1 MNEKILNTL
10 MHLFAIIA
18 PAQGNE
24 SDRRQVVE
32 AFLRPQLN
40 QEGVKAYLKI
50 FDAYYAE
57 AQERLKKGKEA
68 RRNSSISV
76 RIIKICFDIGMQL
89 TLNQKIIVLVQ
100 LLEYCRSDNAGVSG
114 TELEFIITAAEGFN
128 INPEDYQLI
137 QQFVL
142 SSRDEVL
149 ESPQILVIDGD
160 RTTKYE
166 KTHHIINHTVR
177 GQVRVLN
184 LPQADLLFIRSFDT
198 GEMFLSGQLR
208 HEDRVY
214 LFERGASLKFM
225 SSKPIYYSEVIRQ
238 FLDKS
243 ALASRVVYEVNDIE
257 YRFKGGQ
264 VGLHR
269 MSFAE
274 ESGRLIGIM
283 GASGA
288 GKSTLLSVLNGT
300 NRPDSGEVLI
310 NGVNIHNDTGKIKG
324 LIGYVSQDDLLIEEL
339 TVYENLFYN
348 AKLCFGNL
356 NDEAITGKVDEM
368 LHSLGL
374 YEIKD
379 MKVGTPLNKKISGG
393 QRKRLNI
400 SLELIREPAI
410 LFLDEPTSGLSSLD
424 SENILDLLNDLKLKG
439 KLIFVVIH
447 QPSSDIFKMFDRLI
461 FLDTGGYM
469 IYYGIPVGSI
479 GYFKDRMHLPR
490 YNDSECPACGN
501 VNPEQIFSIV
511 ESKVLDEFGRPT
523 MTRKVSPSE
532 WSTYYKSRRE
542 EQPPQPR
549 PGNGIPE
556 ITLRTPGKLKQFMV
570 FVKRDILAKLSD
582 AQYLVITL
590 LEAPVLAFF
599 LAYII
604 RYFDESASNPSYTLL
619 QNSNLPVYIFMSVI
633 VAIFMGLTVS
643 AEEIIKDRK
652 ILRRE
657 AFLNLSWNSYL
668 LSKIGVQFL
677 ISAIQAASF
686 VAVGNTIFGIR
697 GMWFEYWLVLFS
709 CWATSNMMGL
719 LISDSFKT
727 VVTIYILIPFL
738 VIPQIILSGIIVKY
752 DKLNPNISSPIS
764 IPVYGEIIAARWGYE
779 ALAVDQFI
787 NNRFEKQFYQ
797 FDRAI
802 STAKFRKD
810 IWYNEMKSILS
821 RLESNIERERLDE
834 SSRKDMELIVNEITE
849 EMEFTTAIPFDLGL
863 LDPGTITTESVG
875 AAREYIE
882 RIRRYYIE
890 VSRNAVE
897 ARDQSIIAFERAD
910 REAFIRMKKQYTN
923 ESLEEFVTNDNEKD
937 KIKRYHD
944 RLYQNYDQIFFDP
957 AHPLVKAHFYAP
969 RKQVFGIYA
978 GTLAVNTIVIWVMTL
993 ALYILLYFRVLH
1005 RILDSMEK
1013 FMRVMRDR
1021 REKNNSR

>member
-18 PAQGNE
+18 PAQGSE
-24 SDRRQVVE
+24 TDRRKVVE

-40 QEGVKAYLKI
+40 QEGVDAYLKI
-50 FDAYYAE
+50 FDNYYDE
-57 AQERLKKGKEA
+57 AQERLKKGNEA
-68 RRNSSISV
+68 RRNAAISV
-76 RIIKICFDIGMQL
+76 RIIKICFDIGAQL

-100 LLEYCRSDNAGVSG
+100 LLEYCRSDEAVVSN

-128 INPEDYQLI
+128 VNRDDYDLI
-137 QQFVL
+137 KQFVL
-142 SSRDEVL
+142 SKRSEVP
-149 ESPQILVIDGD
+149 ESSQILIIDNE
-160 RTTKYE
+160 RRHKYA
-166 KTHHIINHTVR
+166 KTRHIINTSFK

-184 LPQADLLFIRSFDT
+184 LPQADMLFIKSFGT
-198 GEMFLSGQLR
+198 GELLLSGQLR
-208 HEDRVY
+208 HEDKVY
-214 LFERGASLKFM
+214 LFERGASLKYL

-238 FLDKS
+238 FLDES
-243 ALASRVVYEVNDIE
+243 VLASRVVYEVKELE
-257 YRFKGGQ
+257 YKFKGGY
-264 VGLHR
+264 VGLHK

-274 ESGRLIGIM
+274 ESGRLVGIM

-288 GKSTLLSVLNGT
+288 GKSTLLSVLNGI
-300 NRPDSGEVLI
+300 NKPDAGEVLI
-310 NGVNIHNDTGKIKG
+310 NKVNIHNEPDKVKG
-324 LIGYVSQDDLLIEEL
+324 LIGFVSQDDLLIEEL
-339 TVYENLFYN
+339 TVFDNLFYN

-356 NDEAITGKVDEM
+356 KDSDISARVENV

-374 YEIKD
+374 YDIKD

-400 SLELIREPAI
+400 SLELIREPSI

-447 QPSSDIFKMFDRLI
+447 QPSSDIFKMFDRII

-479 GYFKDRMHLPR
+479 GYFKDRMQLPK
-490 YNDSECPACGN
+490 YNDSECHACGN

-523 MTRKVSPSE
+523 KTRKISPPEWNAFYNSRSE
-532 WSTYYKSRRE
+532 E
-542 EQPPQPR
+542 APPP
-549 PGNGIPE
+549 PGTGNGIPE
-556 ITLRTPGKLKQFMV
+556 ITLKTPSKFKQFLV
-570 FVKRDILAKLSD
+570 FVTRDILAKLSD
-582 AQYLVITL
+582 KQYLVITL
-590 LEAPVLAFF
+590 LEAPVLALF
-599 LAYII
+599 LAFII
-604 RYFDESASNPSYTLL
+604 RYFDESASNPAYTLM

-668 LSKIGVQFL
+668 ISKISVQFL
-677 ISAIQAASF
+677 ISAIQAAMF
-686 VAVGNTIFGIR
+686 VAVGNSIIGIK

-738 VIPQIILSGIIVKY
+738 VIPQIILSGIIVNY
-752 DKLNPNISSPIS
+752 DKLNPNISSPVS

-779 ALAVDQFI
+779 ALAVDQYM
-787 NNRFEKQFYQ
+787 NNRFEKHFYQ
-797 FDRAI
+797 YDKVI
-802 STAKFRKD
+802 SIAKFKKD

-821 RLESNIERERLDE
+821 RMESNIERERLGPDG
-834 SSRKDMELIVNEITE
+834 RNDMTLIRNEIE
-849 EMEFTTAIPFDLGL
+849 EELGFTPAVTFNMSL
-863 LDPGTITTESVG
+863 LDPENITLG
-875 AAREYIE
+875 AIDTARDYIE
-882 RIRRYYIE
+882 RVRRYYID
-890 VSRNAVE
+890 VSRETVDK
-897 ARDQSIIAFERAD
+897 RDNTISAYERAD
-910 REAFIRMKKQYTN
+910 RDGFILMKKQYTN
-923 ESLEEFVTNDNEKD
+923 ESLEEFVKNENEKS
-937 KIKRYHD
+937 KIRRYRN
-944 RLYQNYDQIFFDP
+944 RLYQNYDQIFYDP
-957 AHPLVKAHFYAP
+957 ENRLIKAHFYAP
-969 RKQVFGIYA
+969 RKQVFGVYA
-978 GTLAVNTIVIWVMTL
+978 STLAVNTGVIWFMTL
-993 ALYILLYFRVLH
+993 IVYLLLYFR
-1005 RILDSMEK
+1005 ILLKILESSNKIKMTI
-1013 FMRVMRDR
+1013 RR
-1021 REKNNSR
+1021 RENSE

>member
-18 PAQGNE
+18 PAQGSE
-24 SDRRQVVE
+24 TDRRKVVE

-40 QEGVKAYLKI
+40 QEGVEAYLKI
-50 FDAYYAE
+50 FDNYYAE
-57 AQERLKKGKEA
+57 AQQRLKKGNEA
-68 RRNSSISV
+68 RRNAAISV
-76 RIIKICFDIGMQL
+76 RIIKICFDIGAQL

-100 LLEYCRSDNAGVSG
+100 LLEYCRSDEDEVSN

-128 INPEDYQLI
+128 VNPDDYKLI
-137 QQFVL
+137 EQFVL
-142 SSRDEVL
+142 SKQSEVP
-149 ESPQILVIDGD
+149 ESPQILVIDND
-160 RTTKYE
+160 RSRIYD
-166 KTHHIINHTVR
+166 KTRHIINDSLR

-184 LPQADLLFIRSFDT
+184 LLQADMLFVRSFGT
-198 GEMFLSGQLR
+198 GELLLSGQLR
-208 HEDRVY
+208 HEDKVY

-238 FLDKS
+238 FLDES
-243 ALASRVVYEVNDIE
+243 VLASRVVYEVKDIE
-257 YRFKGGQ
+257 YKFKGGQ

-300 NRPDSGEVLI
+300 HRPDAGEVLI
-310 NGVNIHNDTGKIKG
+310 NGINIHDEADKVKG

-339 TVYENLFYN
+339 TVFDNLFYN

-356 NDEAITGKVDEM
+356 RDDEIETRVENV

-374 YEIKD
+374 YDIKD

-400 SLELIREPAI
+400 SLELIREPSI

-469 IYYGIPVGSI
+469 IYYGVPVGSI
-479 GYFKDRMHLPR
+479 GYFKDRMQLPK
-490 YNDSECPACGN
+490 YNDSECHACGN

-523 MTRKVSPSE
+523 PTRKISPSE
-532 WSTYYKSRRE
+532 WSAFYRSRVE
-542 EQPPQPR
+542 EAPLPPR
-549 PGNGIPE
+549 PGKGIPE
-556 ITLRTPGKLKQFMV
+556 ITLQTPNRFKQFRV
-570 FVKRDILAKLSD
+570 FVIRDILAKLSD
-582 AQYLVITL
+582 IQYLVITL
-590 LEAPVLAFF
+590 VEAPVLALF

-604 RYFDESASNPSYTLL
+604 RYFDESVSNPAYTLM
-619 QNSNLPVYIFMSVI
+619 QNDNLPVYIFMSVI

-668 LSKIGVQFL
+668 LSKISVQFI
-677 ISAIQAASF
+677 ISAIQAATF
-686 VAVGNTIFGIR
+686 VAVGNSIIGIK

-752 DKLNPNISSPIS
+752 DKLNPEISSPIS

-779 ALAVDQFI
+779 ALAVDQYM

-797 FDRAI
+797 YDKII
-802 STAKFRKD
+802 SIAKFKKD

-821 RLESNIERERLDE
+821 RLESNIEKDRLDDK
-834 SSRKDMELIVNEITE
+834 SKDDMRLIYNEIE
-849 EMEFTTAIPFDLGL
+849 EELNFTPALTFDLGL
-863 LDPGTITTESVG
+863 IDPDNITMSAVDT
-875 AAREYIE
+875 ARYYIE
-882 RIRRYYIE
+882 RVRRYYIE
-890 VSRNAVE
+890 VSKQAVE
-897 ARDQSIIAFERAD
+897 ARDQRITEFERAD
-910 REAFIRMKKQYTN
+910 KEGFIRMKKQYTN
-923 ESLEEFVTNDNEKD
+923 ESLEEFVKNENEKS
-937 KIKRYHD
+937 KIKRYKN
-944 RLYQNYDQIFFDP
+944 RLYQNYDQIFYDP
-957 AHPLVKAHFYAP
+957 ENRFVKAHFYAP
-969 RKQVFGIYA
+969 RKQLFGIYV
-978 GTLAVNTIVIWVMTL
+978 GTLAVNTGVIWFMTL
-993 ALYILLYFRVLH
+993 ILYLMLYFRVLK
-1005 RILDSMEK
+1005 RILESSEK
-1013 FMRVMRDR
+1013 IRMVI
-1021 REKNNSR
+1021 RERESNE

>member
-24 SDRRQVVE
+24 SDRRRVVE

-40 QEGVKAYLKI
+40 QEGVEAYLRI
-50 FDAYYAE
+50 FDAYYNE
-57 AQERLKKGKEA
+57 AQQRLKKGNEA
-68 RRNSSISV
+68 RRNAAISV
-76 RIIKICFDIGMQL
+76 RIIKICFDIGAQL

-100 LLEYCRSDNAGVSG
+100 LLEYCRSDGSEVSG

-128 INPEDYQLI
+128 VNPDDYQLI

-142 SSRDEVL
+142 SKRSEVP
-149 ESPQILVIDGD
+149 ESSQVLVIDSD
-160 RTTKYE
+160 RTSRYQ
-166 KTHHIINHTVR
+166 KTHHIVNNTFR

-184 LPQADLLFIRSFDT
+184 LLQADMLFVRSFGT
-198 GEMFLSGQLR
+198 GELLLSGQLR
-208 HEDRVY
+208 HEDKVY

-238 FLDKS
+238 FLDES
-243 ALASRVVYEVNDIE
+243 VLASRVVYEVKDLE
-257 YRFKGGQ
+257 YKFKGGQ

-274 ESGRLIGIM
+274 ESGRLVGIM

-310 NGVNIHNDTGKIKG
+310 NKINIHNEADKVKG

-339 TVYENLFYN
+339 TVFENLFYN

-356 NDEAITGKVDEM
+356 RDEEITIRVENV

-374 YEIKD
+374 YDIKD

-400 SLELIREPAI
+400 SLELIREPSI

-479 GYFKDRMHLPR
+479 GYFKDRMQLPK
-490 YNDSECPACGN
+490 YNDSECHSCGN

-523 MTRKVSPSE
+523 SIRKVSPAE
-532 WSTYYKSRRE
+532 WRVFYNSRKE
-542 EQPPQPR
+542 DAPPHPG

-556 ITLRTPGKLKQFMV
+556 ITLKTPGKLKQFLV
-570 FVKRDILAKLSD
+570 FVTRDILAKLSD
-582 AQYLVITL
+582 KQYLAITL
-590 LEAPVLAFF
+590 LEAPVLALF
-599 LAYII
+599 LAFII
-604 RYFDESASNPSYTLL
+604 RYFDESVSIPSYTLL

-677 ISAIQAASF
+677 ISAIQAATF
-686 VAVGNTIFGIR
+686 VAVGNSIFGIR

-752 DKLNPNISSPIS
+752 DKLNPNISSPVS

-779 ALAVDQFI
+779 ALAVDQFM
-787 NNRFEKQFYQ
+787 NNRFERQFYQ
-797 FDRAI
+797 YDKVI
-802 STAKFRKD
+802 SIAKFKKD

-821 RLESNIERERLDE
+821 RLESNIDRERINDAD
-834 SSRKDMELIVNEITE
+834 RRDMTLIRNEIE
-849 EMEFTTAIPFDLGL
+849 EELGFTPSIDFDINLI
-863 LDPGTITTESVG
+863 DPGVISPETIGE
-875 AAREYIE
+875 ARDYTD
-882 RIRRYYIE
+882 RVRRYYIE
-890 VSRNAVE
+890 VSKNAVE
-897 ARDQSIIAFERAD
+897 ARDQVIMAYEAAD
-910 REAFIRMKKQYTN
+910 RDGFIRMKKQYTN
-923 ESLEEFVTNDNEKD
+923 ESLEEFVRNDNEKN
-937 KIKRYHD
+937 KIKRYKE

-957 AHPLVKAHFYAP
+957 VNPLVKAHFYAP
-969 RKQVFGIYA
+969 QKQLFGFYA
-978 GTLAVNTIVIWVMTL
+978 STLAVNTGVIWFMTIV
-993 ALYILLYFRVLH
+993 LYILLYFRVLH
-1005 RILDSMEK
+1005 KILESSHKARM
-1013 FMRVMRDR
+1013 VMRYKR
-1021 REKNNSR
+1021 GI

>member
-24 SDRRQVVE
+24 SDRRRVVE

-40 QEGVKAYLKI
+40 QEGVDAYLRI
-50 FDAYYAE
+50 FDAYYSE

-68 RRNSSISV
+68 RRNAAISV
-76 RIIKICFDIGMQL
+76 KIIKICFDIGAQL

-100 LLEYCRSDNAGVSG
+100 LLEYCRSDGSEVSG

-128 INPEDYQLI
+128 VNPDDYQLV

-142 SSRDEVL
+142 SKRSEVP
-149 ESPQILVIDGD
+149 ESSQVLVIDSD
-160 RTTKYE
+160 RTSRYE
-166 KTHHIINHTVR
+166 KTHHIVNDTFR

-184 LPQADLLFIRSFDT
+184 LLQADMLFVRSFGT
-198 GEMFLSGQLR
+198 GELLLSGQLR
-208 HEDRVY
+208 HEDKVY

-238 FLDKS
+238 FLDES
-243 ALASRVVYEVNDIE
+243 VLASRVVYEVIDLE
-257 YRFKGGQ
+257 YKFKGGQ

-274 ESGRLIGIM
+274 ESGRLVGIM

-300 NRPDSGEVLI
+300 NRPDRGEVLI
-310 NGVNIHNDTGKIKG
+310 NKINIHNEADKVKG
-324 LIGYVSQDDLLIEEL
+324 LVGYVSQDDLLIEEL
-339 TVYENLFYN
+339 TVFENLFYN

-356 NDEAITGKVDEM
+356 RDEEITIRVENV

-374 YEIKD
+374 YDIKE

-400 SLELIREPAI
+400 SLELIREPSI

-479 GYFKDRMHLPR
+479 GYFKDRMQLPK
-490 YNDSECPACGN
+490 YNDSECHSCGN

-523 MTRKVSPSE
+523 SIRKVSPAE
-532 WSTYYKSRRE
+532 WSVFYNSRKE
-542 EQPPQPR
+542 EAPPH
-549 PGNGIPE
+549 PGSGIGIPE
-556 ITLRTPGKLKQFMV
+556 ITLKTPGKFKQFLV
-570 FVKRDILAKLSD
+570 FVTRDILAKLSD
-582 AQYLVITL
+582 KQYLAITL
-590 LEAPVLAFF
+590 LEAPVLALF

-604 RYFDESASNPSYTLL
+604 RYFDESVSIPSYTLL

-677 ISAIQAASF
+677 ISAIQAATF
-686 VAVGNTIFGIR
+686 VIVGNSIFGVR
-697 GMWFEYWLVLFS
+697 GMWLEYWLVLFS

-752 DKLNPNISSPIS
+752 DKLNPNISSPVS
-764 IPVYGEIIAARWGYE
+764 IPLYGEIIAARWGYE
-779 ALAVDQFI
+779 ALAVDQFM
-787 NNRFEKQFYQ
+787 NNRFEKQFYRY
-797 FDRAI
+797 DKVI
-802 STAKFRKD
+802 SIAKFKKD
-810 IWYNEMKSILS
+810 IWYNEMKSILT
-821 RLESNIERERLDE
+821 RLESNIDRERVDDAD
-834 SSRKDMELIVNEITE
+834 RRDMILIRNEIE
-849 EMEFTTAIPFDLGL
+849 EELGFTPAIHFDINRI
-863 LDPGTITTESVG
+863 DPGIISPETIG
-875 AAREYIE
+875 AARDYIE
-882 RIRRYYIE
+882 RVRRYYIE
-890 VSRNAVE
+890 VSKNAVE
-897 ARDQSIIAFERAD
+897 ARDQKIMAFEAAD
-910 REAFIRMKKQYTN
+910 REGFIRMKKQYTN
-923 ESLEEFVTNDNEKD
+923 ESLEEFVRNDNEKN
-937 KIKRYHD
+937 KIKRYKE
-944 RLYQNYDQIFFDP
+944 RLYQNYDQIFYDP
-957 AHPLVKAHFYAP
+957 VNPLVKAHFYAP
-969 RKQVFGIYA
+969 QKQIFGLYA
-978 GTLAVNTIVIWVMTL
+978 STLAVNTGVIWFMTIV
-993 ALYILLYFRVLH
+993 LYILLYFRVLH
-1005 RILDSMEK
+1005 RILESSHKARM
-1013 FMRVMRDR
+1013 VMRYKR
-1021 REKNNSR
+1021 GI

>member
-18 PAQGNE
+18 PSQGNE

-40 QEGVKAYLKI
+40 QDGVKAYLKI
-50 FDAYYAE
+50 FDEYYAE
-57 AQERLKKGKEA
+57 AQDRLRKGKEA

-76 RIIKICFDIGMQL
+76 RILKICFDIGMQL

-100 LLEYCRSDNAGVSG
+100 LLEYCRTDNAGVSS

-142 SSRDEVL
+142 SSRSEVP
-149 ESPQILVIDGD
+149 ESSQVLVIDND
-160 RTTKYE
+160 REAKYD
-166 KTHHIINHTVR
+166 KTRHITNDSFR

-184 LPQADLLFIRSFDT
+184 LPQADMQFIRSFGT
-198 GEMFLSGQLR
+198 GELLLSGQLR
-208 HEDRVY
+208 HEDKVY

-238 FLDKS
+238 FLDES
-243 ALASRVVYEVNDIE
+243 ALASRVVYEVRDLE
-257 YRFKGGQ
+257 YKFKGGQ

-274 ESGRLIGIM
+274 ESGRLVGIM

-300 NRPDSGEVLI
+300 NKPDSGEVLI
-310 NGVNIHNDTGKIKG
+310 NTVNIHTDGDKVKG

-339 TVYENLFYN
+339 TVFENLFYN

-356 NDEAITGKVDEM
+356 DDDAITLKVDEV

-374 YEIKD
+374 HDIKD

-479 GYFKDRMHLPR
+479 GYFKDRMQLPK

-523 MTRKVSPSE
+523 ATRKISPPE
-532 WSTYYKSRRE
+532 WSAYFKSRKE
-542 EQPPQPR
+542 ERPPHPK
-549 PGNGIPE
+549 PGNGVPE
-556 ITLRTPGKLKQFMV
+556 ITFRTPGKLKQFIV

-582 AQYLVITL
+582 AQYMVITL
-590 LEAPVLAFF
+590 LEAPVLALF
-599 LAYII
+599 LAFII
-604 RYFDESASNPSYTLL
+604 RYFDESVSRPSYTLL
-619 QNSNLPVYIFMSVI
+619 QNSNLPVYIFMAVI

-652 ILRRE
+652 ILKRE

-686 VAVGNTIFGIR
+686 VAIGNTIFGIR

-738 VIPQIILSGIIVKY
+738 VIPQIIMSGIIVKY
-752 DKLNPNISSPIS
+752 DKLNPNISSPVS
-764 IPVYGEIIAARWGYE
+764 IPIYGEIIAARWGYE
-779 ALAVDQFI
+779 ALAVDQFM
-787 NNRFEKQFYQ
+787 NNRFEKQFYN
-797 FDRAI
+797 FDKEI
-802 STAKFRKD
+802 SIAKFRKD

-821 RLESNIERERLDE
+821 RMESNIQRERLDE
-834 SSRKDMELIVNEITE
+834 SDRNDMMLIRNEIGE
-849 EMEFTTAIPFDLGL
+849 EMGFTTAVPFDLRVL
-863 LDPGTITTESVG
+863 NPDAITPDAVS
-875 AAREYIE
+875 AARDYIE
-882 RIRRYYIE
+882 RVRRYYIE

-897 ARDQSIIAFERAD
+897 ARDQTIMAFERTD
-910 REAFIRMKKQYTN
+910 RDAFIRMKKQFTN
-923 ESLEEFVTNDNEKD
+923 ESLEEFVRNDNEKD
-937 KIKRYHD
+937 KIKRYRD

-957 AHPLVKAHFYAP
+957 DHPLIKAHFYAP
-969 RKQVFGIYA
+969 RKKVFGVYA
-978 GTLAVNTIVIWVMTL
+978 GTLAVNTAVVWLMTL
-993 ALYILLYFRVLH
+993 ILYILLYFRVLH
-1005 RILDSMEK
+1005 RILESSEK
-1013 FMRVMRDR
+1013 FRRVMRDR
-1021 REKNNSR
+1021 RERR

>member
-24 SDRRQVVE
+24 SDRRRVVE

-40 QEGVKAYLKI
+40 QEGVDAYLRI
-50 FDAYYAE
+50 FDTYYNE
-57 AQERLKKGKEA
+57 AQLRLKKGNEA
-68 RRNSSISV
+68 RRNAAISV
-76 RIIKICFDIGMQL
+76 RIIKICFDIGAQL

-100 LLEYCRSDNAGVSG
+100 LLEYCRSDGSGVSS

-128 INPEDYQLI
+128 VNPDDYQLI

-142 SSRDEVL
+142 SKRSEVP
-149 ESPQILVIDGD
+149 ESSQVLVIDSD
-160 RTTKYE
+160 RKSRYD
-166 KTHHIINHTVR
+166 KTHHIVNDTFR

-184 LPQADLLFIRSFDT
+184 LLQADMLFVRSFGT
-198 GEMFLSGQLR
+198 GELLLSGQLR
-208 HEDRVY
+208 HEDKVY

-238 FLDKS
+238 FLDES
-243 ALASRVVYEVNDIE
+243 VLASRVVYEVKDLE
-257 YRFKGGQ
+257 YKFKGGQ

-274 ESGRLIGIM
+274 ESGRLVGIM

-300 NRPDSGEVLI
+300 NRPDRGEVLI
-310 NGVNIHNDTGKIKG
+310 NKINIHNEADKVKG

-339 TVYENLFYN
+339 TVFENLFYN

-356 NDEAITGKVDEM
+356 RDEEITIRVENV

-374 YEIKD
+374 YDIKD

-400 SLELIREPAI
+400 SLELIREPSI

-479 GYFKDRMHLPR
+479 GYFKDRMQLPK
-490 YNDSECPACGN
+490 YNDSECHSCGN

-523 MTRKVSPSE
+523 SIRKVSPAE
-532 WSTYYKSRRE
+532 WSVFYNSRKE
-542 EQPPQPR
+542 ETPPHPG

-556 ITLRTPGKLKQFMV
+556 ITLKTPGKLKQFLV
-570 FVKRDILAKLSD
+570 FVTRDILAKLSD
-582 AQYLVITL
+582 KQYLAITL
-590 LEAPVLAFF
+590 LEAPVLALF

-604 RYFDESASNPSYTLL
+604 RYFDESISIPSYTLL

-677 ISAIQAASF
+677 ISAVQAATF
-686 VAVGNTIFGIR
+686 VAVGNSIFGIR

-752 DKLNPNISSPIS
+752 DKLNPNISSPVS

-779 ALAVDQFI
+779 ALAVDQFM

-797 FDRAI
+797 FDKVI
-802 STAKFRKD
+802 SIAKFKKD

-821 RLESNIERERLDE
+821 RLESNIDRERITDGD
-834 SSRKDMELIVNEITE
+834 RRDMTLIRHEIEEELGYTP
-849 EMEFTTAIPFDLGL
+849 AIDFNINMI
-863 LDPGTITTESVG
+863 DPGIISQETIGE
-875 AAREYIE
+875 ARDYIE
-882 RIRRYYIE
+882 RVRRYYIE
-890 VSRNAVE
+890 VSKNAVE
-897 ARDQSIIAFERAD
+897 ARDQTIMAFEAAD
-910 REAFIRMKKQYTN
+910 REGFIRMKKQYTN
-923 ESLEEFVTNDNEKD
+923 ESLEEFVRNDNEKN
-937 KIKRYHD
+937 KIKRYKE

-957 AHPLVKAHFYAP
+957 VNPLVKAHFYAP
-969 RKQVFGIYA
+969 RKQLFGFYA
-978 GTLAVNTIVIWVMTL
+978 STLAVNTMVIWFMTIV
-993 ALYILLYFRVLH
+993 LYILLYFRVLH
-1005 RILDSMEK
+1005 RILESSHKARM
-1013 FMRVMRDR
+1013 VMKYKRGI
-1021 REKNNSR
+1021 

>member
-24 SDRRQVVE
+24 SDRRRVVE
-32 AFLRPQLN
+32 AFLKPQLN
-40 QEGVKAYLKI
+40 QEGVDAYLRI
-50 FDAYYAE
+50 FDTYYAE
-57 AQERLKKGKEA
+57 AQQRLRKGNEA
-68 RRNSSISV
+68 RRNAAISV
-76 RIIKICFDIGMQL
+76 RIIKICFDIGAQL

-100 LLEYCRSDNAGVSG
+100 LLEYCRSDGAEVSN

-128 INPEDYQLI
+128 VNPDDYQLI
-137 QQFVL
+137 RQFVL
-142 SSRDEVL
+142 SKRSEVP
-149 ESPQILVIDGD
+149 ESSQVLVIDND
-160 RTTKYE
+160 RKSTYE
-166 KTHHIINHTVR
+166 KTHHIVNDTFR

-184 LPQADLLFIRSFDT
+184 LHQAEMLFVRSFGT
-198 GEMFLSGQLR
+198 GELLLSGQLR
-208 HEDRVY
+208 HEDKVY

-238 FLDKS
+238 FLDES
-243 ALASRVVYEVNDIE
+243 VLASRVVYEVRDLE
-257 YRFKGGQ
+257 YKFKGGQ

-274 ESGRLIGIM
+274 ESGRLVGIM

-300 NRPDSGEVLI
+300 NKPDKGEVLI
-310 NGVNIHNDTGKIKG
+310 NGINIHKEADKVKG

-339 TVYENLFYN
+339 TVFENLFYN

-356 NDEAITGKVDEM
+356 KDEEIIVRVENV

-374 YEIKD
+374 YDIKD

-400 SLELIREPAI
+400 SLELIREPSI

-461 FLDTGGYM
+461 FLDTGGHM

-479 GYFKDRMHLPR
+479 GYFKDRMHLPK
-490 YNDSECPACGN
+490 YNDSECHSCGN

-523 MTRKVSPSE
+523 VTRKVSPAE
-532 WSTYYKSRRE
+532 WSAYYKSRKE
-542 EQPPQPR
+542 EVPAPPG

-556 ITLRTPGKLKQFMV
+556 ITLKTPGKLKQFTV
-570 FVKRDILAKLSD
+570 FVTRDILAKLSD
-582 AQYLVITL
+582 SQYLVITL
-590 LEAPVLAFF
+590 LEAPVLALF
-599 LAYII
+599 LAFII
-604 RYFDESASNPSYTLL
+604 RYFDESVSHPSYTLL

-677 ISAIQAASF
+677 ISAIQAATF
-686 VAVGNTIFGIR
+686 VAVGNSIFGIR
-697 GMWFEYWLVLFS
+697 GMWLEYWLVLFS

-752 DKLNPNISSPIS
+752 DKLNPTISSPVS

-779 ALAVDQFI
+779 ALAVDQFM
-787 NNRFEKQFYQ
+787 NNRFEKQFYEY
-797 FDRAI
+797 DKVI
-802 STAKFRKD
+802 SIAKFKKD
-810 IWYNEMKSILS
+810 IWYNEMRSILS
-821 RLESNIERERLDE
+821 RLESNIDRERLDD
-834 SSRKDMELIVNEITE
+834 SDRRDMTLIYNEIE
-849 EMEFTTAIPFDLGL
+849 EELGFTPAISFDLKVI
-863 LDPGTITTESVG
+863 DPTSVTLETIE
-875 AAREYIE
+875 AARGYIE
-882 RIRRYYIE
+882 KVRRYYIE
-890 VSRNAVE
+890 VSKSTVE
-897 ARDQSIIAFERAD
+897 ARDQKIMAYERAD
-910 REAFIRMKKQYTN
+910 REGFIRMKKQYTN
-923 ESLEEFVTNDNEKD
+923 ESLEEFVRNDNEKN
-937 KIKRYHD
+937 KIKRYKE

-957 AHPLVKAHFYAP
+957 VNPLVKAHFYAP
-969 RKQVFGIYA
+969 RKQIAGVYA
-978 GTLAVNTIVIWVMTL
+978 STLAVNTGVIWLMTII
-993 ALYILLYFRVLH
+993 LYILLYFRVLH
-1005 RILDSMEK
+1005 RILESSNKARMI
-1013 FMRVMRDR
+1013 MRDKR
-1021 REKNNSR
+1021 RSER

>member
-24 SDRRQVVE
+24 NDRRGVVE

-40 QEGVKAYLKI
+40 QEGVRAYLKI
-50 FDAYYAE
+50 FDTYYAE
-57 AQERLKKGKEA
+57 AQQRLRKGNEA
-68 RRNSSISV
+68 RRNAAISV
-76 RIIKICFDIGMQL
+76 RIIKICFDIGIQL

-100 LLEYCRSDNAGVSG
+100 LLEYCRSDHKGVSN

-142 SSRDEVL
+142 SSPEEIP
-149 ESPQILVIDGD
+149 ESSQVLVIDND
-160 RTTKYE
+160 RVTKYE
-166 KTHHIINHTVR
+166 KTHHIVNHSFR

-184 LPQADLLFIRSFDT
+184 LPQADMLFVRSFGT
-198 GEMFLSGQLR
+198 GELLLSGQLR
-208 HEDRVY
+208 HEDKVY

-238 FLDKS
+238 FLDES
-243 ALASRVVYEVNDIE
+243 ALASRVVYEVSEIE
-257 YRFKGGQ
+257 YKFKGGQ

-274 ESGRLIGIM
+274 ESGRLVGIM

-310 NGVNIHNDTGKIKG
+310 NGVNIHTEPEKIKG

-339 TVYENLFYN
+339 TVFENLFYN
-348 AKLCFGNL
+348 ARLCFGNL
-356 NDEAITGKVDEM
+356 DDEAITRKVDEV

-374 YEIKD
+374 YDIKD

-410 LFLDEPTSGLSSLD
+410 MFLDEPTSGLSSLD

-479 GYFKDRMHLPR
+479 GYFKDRMQLPR
-490 YNDSECPACGN
+490 YNDSECHACGN

-523 MTRKVSPSE
+523 MTRKVSPPE
-532 WSTYYKSRRE
+532 WSTYFDSRKE
-542 EQPPQPR
+542 ERPPHPR
-549 PGNGIPE
+549 GGNGIPE
-556 ITLRTPGKLKQFMV
+556 ITLRTPGRFKQFTV
-570 FVKRDILAKLSD
+570 FVTRDILAKLSD
-582 AQYLVITL
+582 AQYLIITL
-590 LEAPVLAFF
+590 LEAPVLALF
-599 LAYII
+599 LAFII
-604 RYFDESASNPSYTLL
+604 RYFDESVSQPSYTLL

-652 ILRRE
+652 ILKRE

-677 ISAIQAASF
+677 ISAIQAATF
-686 VAVGNTIFGIR
+686 VAVGNSIFGIR

-752 DKLNPNISSPIS
+752 DKLNPTISSPVS

-779 ALAVDQFI
+779 ALAVDQFM
-787 NNRFEKQFYQ
+787 NNRFEREFYR
-797 FDRAI
+797 FDKVI
-802 STAKFRKD
+802 SIAKFRKD

-821 RLESNIERERLDE
+821 RLESNLERERLDE
-834 SSRKDMELIVNEITE
+834 SARRDMMLIRNEIGE
-849 EMEFTTAIPFDLGL
+849 ELAFTPAVTFDLRL
-863 LDPGTITTESVG
+863 INPDAITPESVA
-875 AAREYIE
+875 AARDYIE
-882 RIRRYYIE
+882 RVRKYYIE
-890 VSRNAVE
+890 VSRKTVE
-897 ARDQSIIAFERAD
+897 ARDQAIMAYEQAD
-910 REAFIRMKKQYTN
+910 REAFIRLKKQYTN
-923 ESLEEFVTNDNEKD
+923 ESLEEFVRNDNEKD

-957 AHPLVKAHFYAP
+957 VHPLVKAHFYAP
-969 RKQVFGIYA
+969 QKQLFGLFA
-978 GTLAVNTIVIWVMTL
+978 GTLAVNTVVIWFMTIC
-993 ALYILLYFRVLH
+993 LYILLYFRVLH
-1005 RILDSMEK
+1005 RILDSSEK

-1021 REKNNSR
+1021 RERKSAR